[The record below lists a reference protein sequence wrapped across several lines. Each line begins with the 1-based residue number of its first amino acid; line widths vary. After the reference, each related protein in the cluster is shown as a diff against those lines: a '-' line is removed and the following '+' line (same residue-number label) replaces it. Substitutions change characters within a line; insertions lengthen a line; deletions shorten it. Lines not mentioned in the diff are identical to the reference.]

1 MQYSNN
7 QISNKMHTNP
17 ITARFIIGIESTE
30 LTTHDI
36 NRLQNKHVVGVILF
50 SRNFITSDQLKK
62 LTTAIKSCRNDLII
76 CVDQEGGRV
85 QRFKSDQFTPLPS
98 LYELAQTN
106 DKTQLQQH
114 VATLAN
120 ELKHHGIDFS
130 FTPVVDL
137 YYQDSRVINTRA
149 FAENTDDVIHYAKQY
164 IDTMHQYNLPSVL
177 KHFPGHGSLAADSH
191 TESVI
196 DHRILSDIEQTDLL
210 PFATL
215 INENKANS
223 IMVAHLSYPQIDTE
237 IASQSKFWLTTY
249 LRQKIGFK
257 GIIFSD
263 DFGMAAAT
271 QTAKH
276 PLENCQR
283 FFGAG
288 GDIALLCN
296 EFSVMNEILDVF
308 SNTCYQHNN
317 AFNHRWQCF
326 QHFFDNGL

>member
-1 MQYSNN
+1 MHSN
-7 QISNKMHTNP
+7 S
-17 ITARFIIGIESTE
+17 ITARFIIGVESTE
-30 LTTHDI
+30 LSTHDI
-36 NRLQNKHVVGVILF
+36 NRLQNKHVIGVILF
-50 SRNFITSDQLKK
+50 SRNFINSKQLKQ
-62 LTTAIKSCRNDLII
+62 LTAAIKSCRHDLVI

-98 LYELAQTN
+98 LYEIAQAN
-106 DKTQLQQH
+106 DKTQLKQH

-137 YYQDSRVINTRA
+137 YSKDSRVINTRA
-149 FAENTDDVIHYAKQY
+149 FAENADEVIHYTRQY
-164 IDTMHQYNLPSVL
+164 IDTMHQYSLPSVL

-210 PFATL
+210 PFITL
-215 INENKANS
+215 INEHKADS

-249 LRQKIGFK
+249 LRQKTGFK

-283 FFGAG
+283 FFDAG

-296 EFSVMNEILDVF
+296 EFTVMDEILDVF
-308 SNTCYQHNN
+308 NN
-317 AFNHRWQCF
+317 DSYCDDNSFNNRWQHF
-326 QHFFDNGL
+326 QQAF

>member
-1 MQYSNN
+1 MHSN
-7 QISNKMHTNP
+7 S
-17 ITARFIIGIESTE
+17 ITARFIIGVESTE

-36 NRLQNKHVVGVILF
+36 KRLQNKHVVGVILF
-50 SRNFITSDQLKK
+50 SRNFINSEQLKQ
-62 LTTAIKSCRNDLII
+62 LTAAIKLCRHDLVI

-85 QRFKSDQFTPLPS
+85 QRFKSDQFTSLPS
-98 LYELAQTN
+98 LYEIAQTN
-106 DKTQLQQH
+106 DKTQLKQH
-114 VATLAN
+114 AATLAS

-137 YYQDSRVINTRA
+137 YSKDSRVINTRA
-149 FAENTDDVIHYAKQY
+149 FAENADEVIHYARQY

-196 DHRILSDIEQTDLL
+196 DNRTLSDIEQTDLL
-210 PFATL
+210 PFITL
-215 INENKANS
+215 INEHKADS

-249 LRQKIGFK
+249 LRQKVGFK

-283 FFGAG
+283 FFDAG

-296 EFSVMNEILDVF
+296 EFTVMDEIFDVF
-308 SNTCYQHNN
+308 SNKSYRNSNTFNN
-317 AFNHRWQCF
+317 SW
-326 QHFFDNGL
+326 QHFQQAF